1 MLDHPLVVVLVEWPG
16 RVGQCKGGQVTEEIK
31 LEDSHWMND
40 FFQTRRMVDY
50 NINW

>member
-1 MLDHPLVVVLVEWPG
+1 MLDHPLVVVLVEWSG
-16 RVGQCKGGQVTEEIK
+16 QVGQCKGGQVTEEIK
-31 LEDSHWMND
+31 LEGSHWMND